1 MKRKKNVLTTNDS
14 SYMASAMGKKSGPS
28 GLQASLSMA
37 LLFKKKK
44 KDRKERK
51 RIKIQITLFRNLREG
66 NAASMQMQESTT

>member
-1 MKRKKNVLTTNDS
+1 MTVATWPQQWER
-14 SYMASAMGKKSGPS
+14 
-28 GLQASLSMA
+28 SLA
-37 LLFKKKK
+37 RLDFKPRCLWPYYFKKKKK